1 MAKKFQFRP
10 EVILKLRE
18 QREQLARRK
27 LADAQGA
34 VIEMER
40 KIRDLRGQ
48 MDQQNTLVRAGVLLG
63 KVDVQFMSHYRRHSM
78 SLHRLMI
85 QHAQSLQQASAQ
97 LQQVRNEAL
106 VAIKERKVMT
116 KLKENLLAK
125 HQAGLEYEERREL
138 DEMTTMRF
146 GNSMAQGSLG
156 QAE

>member
-34 VIEMER
+34 VVEIER
-40 KIRDLRGQ
+40 KIRDLRSQ
-48 MDQQNTLVRAGVLLG
+48 LDQQDTVVRAGVLLG
-63 KVDVQFMSHYRRHSM
+63 KVDVQFMSHYRRHAM

-85 QHAQSLQQASAQ
+85 EHAYSLQQASAE
-97 LQQVRNEAL
+97 LQRVRNEAL

-125 HQAGLEYEERREL
+125 HHAGLEYEERREL

-146 GNSMAQGSLG
+146 GHVAQNLG